1 MLKLADRAIP
11 PLLLC
16 AFRPFFLLAG
26 LSATLAMVAWG
37 LFLQGYIGLP
47 AVIAGPV
54 SWHGHEMVLGFG
66 LAAVAGFALTAVPE
80 FTSTPGIQPSVLG
93 LLASLWLLARLG
105 FVLGGLAGAC
115 LTAVAEILLVM
126 SLISLLA
133 PRLWHDPD
141 RRHLAFFWSLL
152 ALLVVV
158 GGYHR
163 DVLTGA
169 VGSRWLHAS
178 IGVMMVLMVVA
189 MSRISMRIV
198 NAALDGVFAGTAAG
212 PDAYLARPPRRNL
225 ATFCISLYTIL
236 EFFFP
241 ASAVSG
247 WVALAAAAA
256 MLNLTNDWHVGRA
269 LIQRWVAML
278 YAVYWLMAL
287 GYGFM
292 GMAILADLG
301 TLSGARHL
309 LAAGAMGLGVFVVM
323 MIAGRAHAGRVPD
336 ERFWVVLVASML
348 VVAGLTRAT
357 AGWAS
362 PAVSLILPA
371 VLWSVSFALFFAHAW
386 PIMSR
391 PRIDGQ
397 TGCAGVAA
405 K

>member
-1 MLKLADRAIP
+1 MLKPADRAIP

-16 AFRPFFLLAG
+16 AFRPFFLFAG

-47 AVIAGPV
+47 AVMAGPV

-80 FTSTPGIQPSVLG
+80 FTSTPGIQPRVLG
-93 LLASLWLLARLG
+93 LLACLWVLARLG
-105 FVLGGLAGAC
+105 FVLGGLAGAW
-115 LTAVAEILLVM
+115 LAAVAEILLVM

-133 PRLWHDPD
+133 PRLWREPD
-141 RRHLAFFWSLL
+141 RRHLAFLWSLL

-163 DVLTGA
+163 DVLAGA
-169 VGSRWLHAS
+169 AGSRWLHAS

-198 NAALDGVFAGTAAG
+198 NAALDRVFAGTAAG
-212 PDAYLARPPRRNL
+212 HDAYLARPPRRNL
-225 ATFCISLYTIL
+225 ATFCISLYTAL

-269 LIQRWVAML
+269 LIQRWVVML

-287 GYGFM
+287 GYGLM
-292 GMAILADLG
+292 GMAILANVG
-301 TLSGARHL
+301 TLSSARHL

-323 MIAGRAHAGRVPD
+323 MIAGRAHAGRLAD

-348 VVAGLTRAT
+348 VIAALIRAT

-362 PAVSLILPA
+362 PAVSLMLPA
-371 VLWSVSFALFFAHAW
+371 VLWSISFALFFAHAW

-391 PRIDGQ
+391 PRTDGQ